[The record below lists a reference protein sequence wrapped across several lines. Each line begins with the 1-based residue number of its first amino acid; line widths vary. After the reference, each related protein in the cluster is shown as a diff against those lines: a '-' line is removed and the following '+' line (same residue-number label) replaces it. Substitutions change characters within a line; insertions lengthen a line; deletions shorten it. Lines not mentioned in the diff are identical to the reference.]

1 MELSATLLCSVI
13 LLAILL
19 LYLSW
24 EAESGRMR
32 RKIANLP
39 RIKSYPII
47 GSLLPV
53 ALVPYAERWEKILE
67 VNLANGPIFIWW
79 MGPVPSVSIKDAKDV
94 EVVLGNSSSQT
105 LSKPFMYTFLH
116 PWLGSGLLTATG
128 SKWHTHRKI
137 LTPSFHFKILESF
150 IPVIVE
156 QSKILVKKLEKEVGS
171 EGFCVQP
178 YISRCSLDIIC
189 ESAMGTAVH
198 AQEGTS
204 EYVNAVYD
212 VTMAISKRV
221 MQPLLYPDFIFNLTP
236 LGRTHNKCLKIIHDF
251 AKKVIQERKL
261 LRQKSRN
268 LVEAKEE
275 NDVGEKKRLAF
286 LDMML
291 DASDGGSNLT
301 DEEIREEVDT
311 FMFEG
316 HDTTATS
323 VCWTLFILGHHMDVQ
338 EKLYEEFES
347 IFEGSDRPP
356 TMKDLNDMKYLERVI
371 KESLRLYPSVPAI
384 GRQLESDIE
393 IGGFVIPAGMAI
405 DINIHAIHM
414 NPNNFPNPSKFD
426 PDNFLPERVMKRHP
440 FAYIAFS
447 AGSRNCIGQKFAML
461 ELKGMLSYVLR
472 NYKVISLDRREDV
485 RMLNTLVLKSNTG
498 IRISIIRRK
507 SSV

>member
-1 MELSATLLCSVI
+1 MELSAALLCSVI

-24 EAESGRMR
+24 EAESGRMTR
-32 RKIANLP
+32 MIANLP
-39 RIKSYPII
+39 RIKSYPIV
-47 GSLLPV
+47 GSLLPLV
-53 ALVPYAERWEKILE
+53 LVPYAERWEKILE
-67 VNLANGPIFIWW
+67 MNLASGPIFLWW
-79 MGPVPSVSIKDAKDV
+79 MGPVPSVSIKDVKDV
-94 EVVLGNSSSQT
+94 EVVLGNSSSQA
-105 LSKPFMYTFLH
+105 LSKSAAYSLLH
-116 PWLGSGLLTATG
+116 PWLGTGLLTST
-128 SKWHTHRKI
+128 
-137 LTPSFHFKILESF
+137 
-150 IPVIVE
+150 
-156 QSKILVKKLEKEVGS
+156 
-171 EGFCVQP
+171 
-178 YISRCSLDIIC
+178 

-212 VTMAISKRV
+212 VTMAISKRG
-221 MQPLLYPDFIFNLTP
+221 MLPLLYPDFIFNLTP
-236 LGRTHNKCLKIIHDF
+236 LGRTHNKCLKIIHGF
-251 AKKVIQERKL
+251 ANKVIQERKL

-291 DASDGGSNLT
+291 DTSDSGSNLT

-338 EKLYEEFES
+338 EKLYDEFES

-384 GRQLESDIE
+384 GRQLDSDIE

-405 DINIHAIHM
+405 DINIQAIHM

-472 NYKVISLDRREDV
+472 NYKVISLDKREDV